1 MSFVHLHVHTEFSWL
16 DGACI
21 IDDLVQ
27 RAVQY
32 KMPAVAITDRN
43 SVAGAS
49 RLWHQC
55 IKAGIKPII
64 GLEIAVRN
72 DPGDGRIFSVILL
85 AKNGSG
91 YENLCRLVTL
101 AYEGDPHA
109 PVITK
114 SQLREHSR
122 DLICLSFSVVGEL
135 CTLLLEGKDDQ
146 AIQVSDWYYEVF
158 GEDYYYEIQNHG
170 LPSEAVAMNKLLN
183 LAYQTKIP
191 VVLTNDCHYMD
202 RSESL
207 AIDALNCIRKG
218 IDFAHPEA
226 KRFAC
231 NEYHFKSPKEM
242 KALIGF
248 PPQLIK
254 NTLEIANKIDVTDG
268 YIPVSESDL
277 SAPSVMGILNSYSP
291 TLRIKFKP
299 RSRHISVSLIDHK
312 SAEVLEHLRKQLPGY
327 DLVHFT
333 EYDPWTP
340 KSIHSAVLNT
350 MKVPEQKIRELCGL
364 IPAGAKTLREAVLM
378 STDFSC
384 LTSEDNV
391 CSLTAEIGDTL
402 INTFKEE
409 RPARHSY
416 AFIPKD
422 MPVPIV
428 REIDGQQRCQYDLDL
443 ITQTNLISLDLLPG

>member
-1 MSFVHLHVHTEFSWL
+1 MSFIHLHVHTEFSWL

-27 RAVQY
+27 KAVQY

-49 RLWHQC
+49 CLWHQC
-55 IKAGIKPII
+55 VKAGIKPII
-64 GLEIAVRN
+64 GLEIAVQN
-72 DPGDGRIFSVILL
+72 DIGDGRAFSVILL

-91 YENLCRLVTL
+91 YENLCCLVTL
-101 AYEGDPHA
+101 AYENDRLA
-109 PVITK
+109 PKVTQ
-114 SQLREHSR
+114 SQIRDHSH

-146 AIQVSDWYYEVF
+146 ARQVSDWYYEVF

-170 LPSEAVAMNKLLN
+170 LPSEAVAMNKLMN

-202 RSESL
+202 RKDSS
-207 AIDALNCIRKG
+207 AIDSLNCIRKG
-218 IDFAHPEA
+218 LDFAHPEA

-231 NEYHFKSPKEM
+231 NEYYFKSPKEM

-254 NTLEIANKIDVTDG
+254 NTLEIADKIDVTDG
-268 YIPVSESDL
+268 YMPVAESDL
-277 SAPSVMGILNSYSP
+277 SAPRLMGMLSSYSP

-299 RSRHISVSLIDHK
+299 GIKHISVSLMDHK
-312 SAEVLEHLRKQLPGY
+312 SADVLEHLRQQIPDY
-327 DLVHFT
+327 DLVHYT

-340 KSIHSAVLNT
+340 RSIYSAVLNT
-350 MKVPEQKIRELCGL
+350 MNVPDEKIRELCGL

-378 STDFSC
+378 NVDFSC
-384 LTSEDNV
+384 LSSEDYV
-391 CSLTAEIGDTL
+391 CSLAAETGDTL

-409 RPARHSY
+409 ITSRHNY
-416 AFIPKD
+416 ALIPKG

-428 REIDGQQRCQYDLDL
+428 RDIDGQQRCQYGFDL
-443 ITQTNLISLDLLPG
+443 INQTGLIRLEFQA

>member
-1 MSFVHLHVHTEFSWL
+1 MSFVHLHVHSEFSWM

-32 KMPAVAITDRN
+32 KMPAVAVTDRN

-49 RLWHQC
+49 RLWHAC
-55 IKAGIKPII
+55 VKAGIKPII
-64 GLEIAVRN
+64 GLEIAVQN
-72 DPGDGRIFSVILL
+72 DPGDSRIFSVILL
-85 AKNGSG
+85 AKNSSG
-91 YENLCRLVTL
+91 YHNLCRLVTL
-101 AYEGDPHA
+101 AYENDHLA
-109 PVITK
+109 PRLTK
-114 SQLREHSR
+114 TQLLEHSQ

-135 CTLLLEGKDDQ
+135 CTLLLKDKDEQ
-146 AIQVSDWYYEVF
+146 ARQVSDWYYEVF

-202 RSESL
+202 RKDSS

-218 IDFAHPEA
+218 LDFAHPEA
-226 KRFAC
+226 KRFTC
-231 NEYHFKSPKEM
+231 NDYYFKSPKEM

-254 NTLEIANKIDVTDG
+254 NTLEIAEKISVTDG
-268 YIPVSESDL
+268 YIPVVESDL
-277 SAPSVMGILNSYSP
+277 SVPRVVGILNSFSP
-291 TLRIKFKP
+291 PLRIKFKP
-299 RSRHISVSLIDHK
+299 DSKHISVSLMDHK
-312 SAEVLEHLRKQLPGY
+312 SADILEHLRHKLPDY

-333 EYDPWTP
+333 EYESWTP
-340 KSIHSAVLNT
+340 RSIYSAVLNT
-350 MKVPEQKIRELCGL
+350 MKVPEEKVRELCGL
-364 IPAGAKTLREAVLM
+364 IPTGAKTLREAVLM

-384 LTSEDNV
+384 LSSEDYV
-391 CSLTAEIGDTL
+391 CSLAAEIGDTL

-409 RPARHSY
+409 RAASRT
-416 AFIPKD
+416 FTLIPKG
-422 MPVPIV
+422 MPVPLAWDA
-428 REIDGQQRCQYDLDL
+428 EGQLKCLYDRKALSDVE
-443 ITQTNLISLDLLPG
+443 LISIELT

>member
-1 MSFVHLHVHTEFSWL
+1 M

-27 RAVQY
+27 KAVQY
-32 KMPAVAITDRN
+32 KMPAVTITDRN

-64 GLEIAVRN
+64 GLEIAIQN
-72 DPGDGRIFSVILL
+72 DPGDGRVFSVILL

-101 AYEGDPHA
+101 AYENDRLA
-109 PVITK
+109 PRITK
-114 SQLREHSR
+114 TRLWEHSR

-135 CTLLLEGKDDQ
+135 CTLLVEGKDEQ
-146 AIQVSDWYYEVF
+146 ARQVSDWYHEVF

-170 LPSEAVAMNKLLN
+170 LPSETVAMNKLLN

-202 RSESL
+202 RKDSS
-207 AIDALNCIRKG
+207 AIDALNCIRNG
-218 IDFAHPEA
+218 LDLAHPEA

-231 NEYHFKSPKEM
+231 NEYYFKSPKEM

-254 NTLEIANKIDVTDG
+254 NTLDIANKIDVTDG

-277 SAPSVMGILNSYSP
+277 SVSKVVGLLSSYSS
-291 TLRIKFKP
+291 TLKIKFKP
-299 RSRHISVSLIDHK
+299 SSRHISVSLMDNK
-312 SAEVLEHLRKQLPGY
+312 SDEVLEHLRQQLP
-327 DLVHFT
+327 DFEFIHFT

-340 KSIHSAVLNT
+340 RSIYSAVLNT
-350 MKVPEQKIRELCGL
+350 TKVPEEKIRELCGL
-364 IPAGAKTLREAVLM
+364 IPAGAKTLREAVLL
-378 STDFSC
+378 SIDFSC
-384 LTSEDNV
+384 LSSEDYV
-391 CSLTAEIGDTL
+391 YLLATKIADTL

-416 AFIPKD
+416 ALIPKG

-428 REIDGQQRCQYDLDL
+428 RDIDGQQRCQYGFDL
-443 ITQTNLISLDLLPG
+443 INQTGLISLEFQP

>member
-1 MSFVHLHVHTEFSWL
+1 MSFVHLHVHSEYSWL

-55 IKAGIKPII
+55 VKAGIKPII
-64 GLEIAVRN
+64 GLEIAVQN
-72 DPGDGRIFSVILL
+72 DLGDGRIFSVILL

-101 AYEGDPHA
+101 AYENDRLA
-109 PVITK
+109 PRITK
-114 SQLREHSR
+114 TQMWEHSQN
-122 DLICLSFSVVGEL
+122 LICLSFSVVGEI

-146 AIQVSDWYYEVF
+146 ARKVSDWYYEVF

-170 LPSEAVAMNKLLN
+170 LLSEAVAMNKLLN

-202 RSESL
+202 RKDSS
-207 AIDALNCIRKG
+207 AIDALNCIRNG
-218 IDFAHPEA
+218 LDFAHPEA

-231 NEYHFKSPKEM
+231 NEYYFKSPKEM

-248 PPQLIK
+248 PPHLTK

-268 YIPVSESDL
+268 YIPVSEGAL
-277 SAPSVMGILNSYSP
+277 SAPSLVGLLSSYSP

-299 RSRHISVSLIDHK
+299 RSRHITVSLMDHK
-312 SAEVLEHLRKQLPGY
+312 SADVLEHLRQQLLDY

-340 KSIHSAVLNT
+340 RSIYSAVLNT

-364 IPAGAKTLREAVLM
+364 IPAGAKTLREAILM
-378 STDFSC
+378 NVDFSC
-384 LTSEDNV
+384 LSSEDYV
-391 CSLTAEIGDTL
+391 CSLAAEIGDTL

-409 RPARHSY
+409 RPSRHNY
-416 AFIPKD
+416 ALIPKG
-422 MPVPIV
+422 MHVPIV
-428 REIDGQQRCQYDLDL
+428 RDMYGQPRCQYDLNQ
-443 ITQTNLISLDLLPG
+443 ITQTGTISLVFQA

>member
-1 MSFVHLHVHTEFSWL
+1 MSFVHLHVHSEFSWM

-27 RAVQY
+27 KAVHY

-55 IKAGIKPII
+55 VKAGIKPII
-64 GLEIAVRN
+64 GLEIAVQN
-72 DPGDGRIFSVILL
+72 DPGDSRVFSVILL

-91 YENLCRLVTL
+91 YENLCRLITQ
-101 AYEGDPHA
+101 AHEHDPQA
-109 PVITK
+109 PKITK
-114 SQLREHSR
+114 RQLREHSQN
-122 DLICLSFSVVGEL
+122 LICLSFSVVGEL
-135 CTLLLEGKDDQ
+135 CTLLLEDKDEQ
-146 AIQVSDWYYEVF
+146 ARQVSDWYYEVY

-202 RSESL
+202 RKDSS
-207 AIDALNCIRKG
+207 AIDALNCIRNG
-218 IDFAHPEA
+218 LDFAHPEA

-231 NEYHFKSPKEM
+231 NEYYFKSPKEM

-248 PPQLIK
+248 PPQLIN
-254 NTLEIANKIDVTDG
+254 NTLDIADKINVTDD

-277 SAPSVMGILNSYSP
+277 SVSKVVGLLSSYSP
-291 TLRIKFKP
+291 TLKIKFKP
-299 RSRHISVSLIDHK
+299 RSRHITVSLMDHK
-312 SAEVLEHLRKQLPGY
+312 SDEVLEHLRQQLPNY
-327 DLVHFT
+327 DLIHYT
-333 EYDPWTP
+333 EYESWTP
-340 KSIHSAVLNT
+340 RSIYSAVLNI
-350 MKVPEQKIRELCGL
+350 MKVPEEKSRELCGS

-378 STDFSC
+378 SIDFSC
-384 LTSEDNV
+384 LSSEDYL
-391 CSLTAEIGDTL
+391 CSLAAEIGNTL

-409 RPARHSY
+409 ITSRHNY
-416 AFIPKD
+416 AVIPKG

-428 REIDGQQRCQYDLDL
+428 RDIYGQQRCQYDLNM
-443 ITQTNLISLDLLPG
+443 ITQTGLISLEFQR